1 MLSDNKFATTGNLVE
16 TLGEK
21 IEQHI
26 SATKKIW
33 IAVALAG
40 DYSLDLL
47 SHVSKDCEVRIVVG
61 IDLPTPISVL
71 RELKKR
77 FKNTRVYYSEFFH
90 PKMYLFQFFSDE
102 YVAYIGSSNFTKAG
116 LTNNIELS
124 YQVNDQKECQII
136 KQWFD
141 TIYGKA
147 NEITT
152 SFLNQYQDYFNSYEK
167 QKKQRRLSLQTI
179 IENQKSIIA
188 DNEQLLKNLSILLK
202 SETCKERIKRRKR
215 VVKALRSYL
224 DYDNNFEKIDVD
236 NFTFR
241 EPELGHIIPIYKN
254 QWHEAVENG
263 SLKRLLTMLCDDT
276 IDIEERIQKALL
288 DKNYKIEGVGINF
301 ITKVLVVH
309 NAKLYMVWNNVVERF
324 IKEYHFEFEKGT
336 KIWTKYR
343 LLCEHFSGICKNVG
357 IKNFAELDAVLFD
370 AMLNQS

>member
-124 YQVNDQKECQII
+124 YQVNDQKEC
-136 KQWFD
+136 
-141 TIYGKA
+141 
-147 NEITT
+147 
-152 SFLNQYQDYFNSYEK
+152 
-167 QKKQRRLSLQTI
+167 
-179 IENQKSIIA
+179 
-188 DNEQLLKNLSILLK
+188 
-202 SETCKERIKRRKR
+202 
-215 VVKALRSYL
+215 
-224 DYDNNFEKIDVD
+224 
-236 NFTFR
+236 
-241 EPELGHIIPIYKN
+241 
-254 QWHEAVENG
+254 
-263 SLKRLLTMLCDDT
+263 
-276 IDIEERIQKALL
+276 
-288 DKNYKIEGVGINF
+288 
-301 ITKVLVVH
+301 
-309 NAKLYMVWNNVVERF
+309 
-324 IKEYHFEFEKGT
+324 
-336 KIWTKYR
+336 
-343 LLCEHFSGICKNVG
+343 
-357 IKNFAELDAVLFD
+357 
-370 AMLNQS
+370 